1 VIDTPSWLAL
11 AAIASGVI
19 SVGFLWYLW
28 PYRNRLG
35 GRFFIA
41 TIGCEAVWALAYGVA
56 LLAFDPALRR
66 VFEVPIWAA
75 INFIGVFF
83 LAFALEY
90 TGRSEVLRSKLFAGI
105 VGLQVIHTLVVAT
118 NPIHGIAW
126 SGYRIEPV
134 FGAATVTYAHHPW
147 LFVNAAGFILLIAV
161 ASILLADTVFSYG
174 PLYRTQ
180 AAAIAISPIFPG
192 LPFLLWLAEVG
203 ATPPLNLTPLLFPV
217 HLAFDMYAF
226 FSRDMFEMV
235 PAARRIADRAAI
247 DNLGTAVAIVDSGG
261 RIIEHNHEAARVLGL
276 PAGGALGGTLAEH
289 APDLDPE
296 SSGGTVSRT
305 IDGERRQYT
314 VTTSALTDAAGTAVG
329 TTIVLQDVT
338 AERRREQR
346 LAVLNRVLRH
356 NLRNDLNVV
365 QGYLDV
371 ATDRVDDADLRRML
385 GIASRKTEGV
395 IELGEKARSI
405 EQAMGEESGGSTTVA
420 VAELLDDVG
429 GELTADRPGTVGIE
443 VPADLSVRA
452 NASVL
457 AAVFRNLIEN
467 ALEHGSA
474 SGRTGSGDGPGRG
487 GGTDVGAAP
496 GDDGVGTE
504 SGDVDPGS
512 EPGDADPGAEPGD
525 ADPTVTVRLA
535 ARDADG
541 VVFEVI
547 DGGPGIPEHE
557 REVLD
562 ATEETALEHGS
573 GLGLWIVK
581 WGVVSL
587 GGSVAFDVTDAGTTV
602 RLRLPNTGEADGS
615 ESATGTERSDSTAG
629 AEGDP
634 GAATDPPPARD
645 NP

>member
-1 VIDTPSWLAL
+1 MIDTPSWLAL
-11 AAIASGVI
+11 AAIGSGVI
-19 SVGFLWYLW
+19 SIGFLWYLW

-41 TIGCEAVWALAYGVA
+41 TIGCEALWSLAYGASLFV
-56 LLAFDPALRR
+56 FDPALRQ

-90 TGRSEVLRSKLFAGI
+90 TGRTEILRSKLFAGI
-105 VGLQVIHTLVVAT
+105 VGLQVLHTLVVAT

-126 SGYRIEPV
+126 SNYRVEPV
-134 FGAATVTYAHHPW
+134 FGAATVAYTHQPW
-147 LFVNAAGFILLIAV
+147 LFVNAAGFILTIAV

-192 LPFLLWLAEVG
+192 FPFLLWLAEVG

-247 DNLGTAVAIVDSGG
+247 DNLGTAVVIVDSGD
-261 RIIEHNHEAARVLGL
+261 RIIERNDEAARVLGL
-276 PAGGALGGTLAEH
+276 PASTALGGRLADH
-289 APDLDPE
+289 APDIDPAA
-296 SSGGTVSRT
+296 SGGEIART

-314 VTTSALTDAAGTAVG
+314 VTTSALTDAGGTAVG
-329 TTIVLQDVT
+329 TTIVLQDIT
-338 AERRREQR
+338 TERRREQR

-365 QGYLDV
+365 QGYLDI

-385 GIASRKTEGV
+385 EIAARKTGGV

-405 EQAMGEESGGSTTVA
+405 EQAMGADSGGHSTVR
-420 VAELLDDVG
+420 VRDLLDKIRED
-429 GELTADRPGTVGIE
+429 LTATRPGTVQIE
-443 VPADLSVRA
+443 VPADLSIRA

-457 AAVFRNLIEN
+457 GVVFENLIEN
-467 ALEHGSA
+467 GLEHGSNGEDKGMA
-474 SGRTGSGDGPGRG
+474 PDEAGRESGAGRGSG
-487 GGTDVGAAP
+487 
-496 GDDGVGTE
+496 E
-504 SGDVDPGS
+504 
-512 EPGDADPGAEPGD
+512 
-525 ADPTVTVRLA
+525 PTVVVRV
-535 ARDADG
+535 ADRG
-541 VVFEVI
+541 EGSLTFEVV
-547 DGGPGIPEHE
+547 DDGPGIPDHE

-573 GLGLWIVK
+573 GLGLWVVK
-581 WGVVSL
+581 WGVNSL
-587 GGSVAFDVTDAGTTV
+587 GGRVAFDVSDAGTTV
-602 RLRLPNTGEADGS
+602 RLELPDATGSPDGAGAVDTDIADATAAASGS
-615 ESATGTERSDSTAG
+615 EASRTTA
-629 AEGDP
+629 
-634 GAATDPPPARD
+634 DPPSDCD
-645 NP
+645 NA